1 MFKLK
6 HKNWERITDGKGNKT
21 IFSLICFNF
30 LFKAG
35 TFFSDLTLGSRHG
48 SNLKFSQK
56 FALMRYEGIIFH
68 SWKFSS
74 NNLFIQDNA
83 DE

>member
-6 HKNWERITDGKGNKT
+6 HKNWERITDGQGNKT

-48 SNLKFSQK
+48 
-56 FALMRYEGIIFH
+56 
-68 SWKFSS
+68 
-74 NNLFIQDNA
+74 
-83 DE
+83 